1 MPSVTFVLMKSHLF
15 PDSTSKAVAKYRD
28 DITHQC
34 LLALLDSPLCQSG
47 RVSVLV
53 QSRENV
59 LVEIGGD
66 ARLPRSL
73 HRFRG
78 LMHQL
83 LRERKIIDSTGQ
95 ALMRIVKNPVSEH
108 IAPGAVRFGL
118 SQDAE
123 RRERAFFEAHK
134 ARGYA
139 VFLNASQRGKD
150 TFPDTEFSI
159 RLSNYPLSAFVC
171 CTKVC
176 SMFEEIY
183 GVF

>member
-1 MPSVTFVLMKSHLF
+1 MPRVTFVLMRSHVF
-15 PDSTSKAVAKYRD
+15 ADSTQQAVAECRD

-53 QSRENV
+53 QSRENM
-59 LVEIGGD
+59 LVEISGA

-78 LMHQL
+78 LMRQL
-83 LRERKIIDSTGQ
+83 LRERRITDSTGQ

-118 SQDAE
+118 SQSAE
-123 RRERAFFEAHK
+123 RCDRAFFETHK

-139 VFLNASQRGKD
+139 VFLNASQRD
-150 TFPDTEFSI
+150 RDAFPDTEFSV
-159 RLSNYPLSAFVC
+159 RLSDYPLSAFVC
-171 CTKVC
+171 CTKAC